1 MGPTMKSLART
12 AVFVSL
18 AAGLSI
24 PALPQEQEQPKTRIQ
39 VQVNEVI
46 LPVTVTDDKGRFVS
60 NLQAQ
65 DFRVY
70 DEGKPQRLTF
80 FSHNEKQPVVIGFL
94 IDQSNNTRL
103 HWKRFQ
109 DAVMELVWNLL
120 PGEPQYS
127 GYLISYAND
136 AELVV
141 NTTTDSDKITDK
153 IRKMKPGGGAALY
166 DAIYLACTRRELVK
180 GEPYEPRR
188 VIIVVGDG
196 HDSASK
202 KTLDEVIELAQR
214 NLVTIY
220 GISTMAY
227 GFDNPDRAVL
237 ERMAEETGGHVEY
250 PLNTLYK
257 DLSAN
262 TYFAQPSD
270 EGSYAYKVGTGGY
283 EAEISSNII
292 KAVGA
297 LSGDITTQYV
307 LRYVPD
313 VDPEAK
319 PKPFRNI
326 KVEIANLPNVKIRAR
341 RGYYPAGVPASN

>member
-1 MGPTMKSLART
+1 MNSLARFT
-12 AVFVSL
+12 AVAVL
-18 AAGLSI
+18 GTLWYV
-24 PALPQEQEQPKTRIQ
+24 PAIPQEQEQPKTRIQ

-46 LPVTVTDDKGRFVS
+46 LPVTVTDDKGKFVS
-60 NLQAQ
+60 NLQAK
-65 DFRVY
+65 DFKVL
-70 DEGKPQRLTF
+70 DEGRPQRLTF
-80 FSHNEKQPVVIGFL
+80 FSHDQKQPVVIGFL
-94 IDQSNNTRL
+94 VDQSNNTRL
-103 HWKRFQ
+103 HWKRYQ

-120 PGEPQYS
+120 PGESRYS

-136 AELVV
+136 AELAV
-141 NTTTDSDKITDK
+141 NTTSDSEKITDK

-166 DAIYLACTRRELVK
+166 DAIYMACTRRGLVK

-188 VIIVVGDG
+188 VIVVIGDG

-202 KTLDEVIELAQR
+202 KTLDEVIEIAQR
-214 NLVTIY
+214 QLVTIY

-237 ERMAEETGGHVEY
+237 ERLAEDTGGHVEY

-283 EAEISSNII
+283 EAEISGNII

-297 LSGDITTQYV
+297 VAGDITTQYV

-319 PKPFRNI
+319 TKVFRNI
-326 KVEIANLPNVKIRAR
+326 KVEIADLPNVKIRAR
-341 RGYYPAGVPASN
+341 RGYYPAGLPASN

>member
-1 MGPTMKSLART
+1 M
-12 AVFVSL
+12 
-18 AAGLSI
+18 
-24 PALPQEQEQPKTRIQ
+24 PAIPQEQESPKTRIQ

-46 LPVTVTDDKGRFVS
+46 LPVTVTDDKGKFVS
-60 NLQAQ
+60 NLNAN

-70 DEGKPQRLTF
+70 DEGKPQRLTS
-80 FSHNEKQPVVIGFL
+80 FSHKEKQPVVVGFL

-109 DAVMELVWNLL
+109 DSVMELVWNLL
-120 PGEPQYS
+120 PGDKDYS

-136 AELVV
+136 AELLV
-141 NTTTDSDKITDK
+141 NTTTDADKITDH
-153 IRKMKPGGGAALY
+153 IRKMKPGGGAALF
-166 DAIYLACTRRELVK
+166 DAIYMACTRRELVK

-188 VIIVVGDG
+188 VIVVVGDG

-227 GFDNPDRAVL
+227 GFDNPDRAVM
-237 ERMAEETGGHVEY
+237 ERLTEETGGRLEY

-283 EAEISSNII
+283 EAEISGNII

-297 LSGDITTQYV
+297 IAGDITTQYV
-307 LRYVPD
+307 LRYTPD
-313 VDPEAK
+313 IDPEAK
-319 PKPFRNI
+319 SKVFRQI
-326 KVEIANLPNVKIRAR
+326 KVEIANLPNVRIRTR
-341 RGYYPAGVPASN
+341 RGYYPAGVPGAN

>member
-1 MGPTMKSLART
+1 MNSLGRFTVIASVGAFLWAP
-12 AVFVSL
+12 AV
-18 AAGLSI
+18 
-24 PALPQEQEQPKTRIQ
+24 PQEQEPPKTRIQ

-46 LPVTVTDDKGRFVS
+46 LPVTVTDDKGKFVS
-60 NLQAQ
+60 NLEAS

-70 DEGKPQRLTF
+70 DEGKPQRLTS
-80 FSHNEKQPVVIGFL
+80 FSHKEKQPVVVGFL

-109 DAVMELVWNLL
+109 DSVMELVWNLL
-120 PGEPQYS
+120 PGDPNYS

-141 NTTTDSDKITDK
+141 NTTTDADKITDK
-153 IRKMKPGGGAALY
+153 IRKMKPGGGAALF
-166 DAIYLACTRRELVK
+166 DAIYMACTHRELVK

-188 VIIVVGDG
+188 VIVIVGDG

-202 KTLDEVIELAQR
+202 KTLDEVLELAQR

-227 GFDNPDRAVL
+227 GFDNPDKAVMDRL
-237 ERMAEETGGHVEY
+237 TEETGGRLEY

-283 EAEISSNII
+283 EAEISGNII

-297 LSGDITTQYV
+297 IAGDITTQYV
-307 LRYVPD
+307 LRYTPD
-313 VDPEAK
+313 IDPEGK
-319 PKPFRNI
+319 PKVFRQI
-326 KVEIANLPNVKIRAR
+326 KVEIANLPNVKIRTR
-341 RGYYPAGVPASN
+341 RGYYPAGLPGGN

>member
-1 MGPTMKSLART
+1 MHSLARFT
-12 AVFVSL
+12 AV
-18 AAGLSI
+18 AALGTLWYL
-24 PALPQEQEQPKTRIQ
+24 PAVPQEQEQPNTRIQ

-46 LPVTVTDDKGRFVS
+46 LPVTVTDDKGKFVS
-60 NLQAQ
+60 NLQAK
-65 DFRVY
+65 DFRVL
-70 DEGKPQRLTF
+70 DEGRPQRLTF
-80 FSHNEKQPVVIGFL
+80 FSHDQKQPVVIGFL
-94 IDQSNNTRL
+94 VDQSNNTRL
-103 HWKRFQ
+103 HWKRYQ

-120 PGEPQYS
+120 PGDPHYS
-127 GYLISYAND
+127 GYLIPYAND
-136 AELVV
+136 AELAV
-141 NTTTDSDKITDK
+141 NTTTDADKITDK
-153 IRKMKPGGGAALY
+153 IRKMKPGGGAALF
-166 DAIYLACTRRELVK
+166 DAVYMACTRRGLVK

-188 VIIVVGDG
+188 VIVVIGDG

-202 KTLDEVIELAQR
+202 KTLDEVIEIAQR
-214 NLVTIY
+214 QLVTIY

-227 GFDNPDRAVL
+227 GFDNPDREVL
-237 ERMAEETGGHVEY
+237 ERLATETGGHVEY

-297 LSGDITTQYV
+297 IAGDITTQYV

-319 PKPFRNI
+319 TKVFRNI
-326 KVEIANLPNVKIRAR
+326 KVEIADLPNVKIRAR
-341 RGYYPAGVPASN
+341 RGYYPAGLPGSN

>member
-1 MGPTMKSLART
+1 MNSLARFT
-12 AVFVSL
+12 AVSVL
-18 AAGLSI
+18 GTLWYV
-24 PALPQEQEQPKTRIQ
+24 PAIPQEQEQPKTRIQ

-46 LPVTVTDDKGRFVS
+46 LPVTVTDDKGKFVS
-60 NLQAQ
+60 NLQAK
-65 DFRVY
+65 DFKVL
-70 DEGKPQRLTF
+70 DEGRPQRLTF
-80 FSHNEKQPVVIGFL
+80 FSHDQKQPVVIGFL
-94 IDQSNNTRL
+94 VDQSNNTRL
-103 HWKRFQ
+103 HWKRYQ

-120 PGEPQYS
+120 PGESRYS

-136 AELVV
+136 AELAV
-141 NTTTDSDKITDK
+141 NTTSDSEKITDK

-166 DAIYLACTRRELVK
+166 DAIYMACTRRGLVK

-188 VIIVVGDG
+188 VIVVIGDG

-202 KTLDEVIELAQR
+202 KTLDEVIEIAQR
-214 NLVTIY
+214 QLVTIY

-237 ERMAEETGGHVEY
+237 ERLAEDTGGHVEY

-283 EAEISSNII
+283 EAEISGNII

-297 LSGDITTQYV
+297 VAGDITTQYV

-319 PKPFRNI
+319 TKVFRNI
-326 KVEIANLPNVKIRAR
+326 KVEIADLPNVKIRAR
-341 RGYYPAGVPASN
+341 RGYYPAGLPASN